1 MKIGIDK
8 IGFAMPN
15 FFLDIRDLAVSR
27 EQNENKFTKG
37 LLQSEMCVAPITQD
51 IVTLGAS
58 AAEKILNKEDKK
70 SIDLIIVGTE
80 SGIDQS
86 KSSGVF
92 IHHLLEIQPFAR
104 CVEIK
109 EACYGATAA
118 LNFAKNHILKNPESK
133 VLVIASDI
141 AKYGIGT
148 AGESTQGAGSVALLI
163 KKDPKIAVLNDDSVC
178 QTRDIMDFWRPNYA
192 DFPFVDGHFSSKQY
206 LDCLTTTFCEYKKRH
221 NKNLLDFN
229 AFCFHLPFPKLG
241 LKGLNSLFSET
252 ENLTKEKKA
261 VFLDN
266 FYSSIVYSK
275 RIGNIYT
282 GSLYL
287 SLLSLL
293 ENCQNLKAG
302 DVIGMYSYGSGAVC
316 EIFSITLVDGFKNQ
330 LINDRI
336 KDFDERKNVF

>member
-1 MKIGIDK
+1 
-8 IGFAMPN
+8 
-15 FFLDIRDLAVSR
+15 
-27 EQNENKFTKG
+27 
-37 LLQSEMCVAPITQD
+37 
-51 IVTLGAS
+51 
-58 AAEKILNKEDKK
+58 
-70 SIDLIIVGTE
+70 
-80 SGIDQS
+80 
-86 KSSGVF
+86 
-92 IHHLLEIQPFAR
+92 
-104 CVEIK
+104 
-109 EACYGATAA
+109 
-118 LNFAKNHILKNPESK
+118 
-133 VLVIASDI
+133 
-141 AKYGIGT
+141 
-148 AGESTQGAGSVALLI
+148 
-163 KKDPKIAVLNDDSVC
+163 
-178 QTRDIMDFWRPNYA
+178 MDFWRPNYA

-316 EIFSITLVDGFKNQ
+316 EIFSITVVDGFKNQ

-336 KDFDERKNVF
+336 KDFDERKRLSTSEYEKMFFEQIELDEYGNSINLLQDNSLFYLEKIENHKRIYKKRGY